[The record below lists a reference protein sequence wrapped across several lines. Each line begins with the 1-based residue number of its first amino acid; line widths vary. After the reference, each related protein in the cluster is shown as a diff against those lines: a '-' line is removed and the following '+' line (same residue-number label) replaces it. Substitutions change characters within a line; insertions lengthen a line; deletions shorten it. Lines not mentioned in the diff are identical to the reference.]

1 MFKNVILTTFS
12 VLKFEILSTS
22 NFWQY
27 NIGNKIAAIKKK
39 IHYLNISGEL
49 KKSEQ
54 NFWN

>member
-1 MFKNVILTTFS
+1 MGYTIKTIL